1 MTHGNNS
8 IGSVSLESLSDIL
21 NKFFIRLFSQSP
33 YQIHNRTLL
42 VLRFPCLRCKVMRIF
57 VSFLGSRADLNLLF
71 GDHCLVLLDLFSA
84 CFRMRVVGGQLAQG
98 TVFDLH
104 ERGEEDQRRPLYILL
119 ERLTHS
125 LRLILDLQ
133 ICSRL
138 QTVVLQ
144 VNNPE
149 LTFIAHL

>member
-1 MTHGNNS
+1 
-8 IGSVSLESLSDIL
+8 
-21 NKFFIRLFSQSP
+21 
-33 YQIHNRTLL
+33 
-42 VLRFPCLRCKVMRIF
+42 MRIF